1 MQGGQDQDL
10 KAASTTKQVQD
21 QSKLLVIV
29 LKERKKG
36 YRSLAKCLPSTH
48 RALGSINTWYHI
60 IEKT

>member
-10 KAASTTKQVQD
+10 KAASTAKLVQD

-29 LKERKKG
+29 SKDKKG

-48 RALGSINTWYHI
+48 KALGSINTGYHI